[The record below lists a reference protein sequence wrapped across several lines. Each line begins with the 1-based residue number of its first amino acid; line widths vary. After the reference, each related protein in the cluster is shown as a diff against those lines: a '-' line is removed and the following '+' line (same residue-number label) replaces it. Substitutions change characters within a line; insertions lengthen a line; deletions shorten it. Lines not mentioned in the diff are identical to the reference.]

1 MNKIRIAYM
10 GTPLFAQI
18 VLEKLIEN
26 YQVDLVITQ
35 PDKEVGRKRLLTPCP
50 VKKLALENNIEVFQP
65 LKIRNDYQKIIDLQ
79 PDLIITC
86 AYGQIVPKEVLECP
100 KYGCINVH
108 ASLLPKLRGAAP
120 IHHALINGEEE
131 TGITIM
137 YMDESLDTGNM
148 ISKKSLKIEDEDNV
162 ETLSLKLANLG
173 ANLLIET
180 IPRILNETNE
190 SIKQDDS
197 LSTYANL
204 VKREDELINFNDIGK
219 NIINKI
225 RGTYPMAY
233 FKLDD
238 AETKVLE
245 ASFVENNVT
254 EPSYITIVDKNNLA
268 ISCQDGLI
276 YLKKIKPFG
285 KKEMNV
291 KDYLN
296 GINKESLKNKKV
308 N

>member
-1 MNKIRIAYM
+1 MDKIKIAYM
-10 GTPLFAQI
+10 GTPLFAKI

-137 YMDESLDTGNM
+137 YMDEALDTGNM

-180 IPRILNETNE
+180 IPSILNETNE

-204 VKREDELINFNDIGK
+204 IKREDELINFNDTGK